1 MCTGAALIVIAC
13 SALSGSA
20 KTAVITLGIIVIVA
34 AVIRLARDIYDKANK
49 ED

>member
-1 MCTGAALIVIAC
+1 MLTGAALIVVAC

-20 KTAVITLGIIVIVA
+20 KTAVVTLGIIIIVG
-34 AVIRLARDIYDKANK
+34 AVIRFVKDIFDKANK